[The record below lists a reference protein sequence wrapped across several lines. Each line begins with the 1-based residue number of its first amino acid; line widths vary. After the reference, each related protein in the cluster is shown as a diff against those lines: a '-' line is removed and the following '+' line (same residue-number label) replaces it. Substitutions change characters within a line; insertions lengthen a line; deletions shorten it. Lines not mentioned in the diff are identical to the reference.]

1 MIEDWQVLVG
11 KGEHL
16 EVDLEHT
23 DRAHSPGGGQR
34 LECSLDTWS
43 MSLYPPFLQ
52 FRLHSCD
59 RLNEDRQQ
67 VEGEKQQLHI

>member
-1 MIEDWQVLVG
+1 MIEDLQVSVG

-16 EVDLEHT
+16 EVDLEHS
-23 DRAHSPGGGQR
+23 DRAHSQGGEPR
-34 LECSLDTWS
+34 LGCSLDTLS

-59 RLNEDRQQ
+59 RLNEDRQR
-67 VEGEKQQLHI
+67 VEDEMQQLHI